1 MVKTVIVN
9 EKSEINQCDVEDKEV
24 VKNTKFNQRQKTKA
38 INLEKKIPDPTTLIH
53 INKTKISPIERKTC
67 KC

>member
-9 EKSEINQCDVEDKEV
+9 EKSEINQCDVVDKEV
-24 VKNTKFNQRQKTKA
+24 VKNTKFNTPKTKA
-38 INLEKKIPDPTTLIH
+38 INFEKKIPDPTTLIH
-53 INKTKISPIERKTC
+53 INKTQISPIERKTC

>member
-9 EKSEINQCDVEDKEV
+9 EKSEINQCDVVDKEV
-24 VKNTKFNQRQKTKA
+24 VKNTKFNTPKTKA